1 MEEKYK
7 IEIHDVTTKS
17 TTVYQTEGNSF
28 YEVFLIARAIQRNK
42 KYLLSHTTEIMR
54 IEKYSK

>member
-1 MEEKYK
+1 MKEKYE

-17 TTVYQTEGNSF
+17 TIVYQTEANSF
-28 YEVFLIARAIQRNK
+28 YEVFLIAKAIQRTNK
-42 KYLLSHTTEIMR
+42 YQWNRKAEIMR